1 MTIVIASVA
10 APWGPIRVATSER
23 GVVALEQLVSAEEME
38 TSLARRFGTAAV
50 RQSGFDAAHPAGAAR
65 TQVDRAVAAITAFL
79 DGDSDAVERLPI
91 DIADRSEWDQ
101 RVLSAVRQIPR
112 GSTASYSDVARMVGK
127 PGAAR
132 AVGGAVGRS
141 PIGLAIPCHRVIAGD
156 GSLGGYGGG
165 AWGGREAGLALKREL
180 LAREGVHIGVTRRE
194 P

>member
-1 MTIVIASVA
+1 MASVS

-23 GVVALEQLVSAEEME
+23 GVVALEQLVSAEELE
-38 TSLARRFGTAAV
+38 GSLARRFGTTAV
-50 RQSGFDAAHPAGAAR
+50 RSREDAEAGGAR
-65 TQVDRAVAAITAFL
+65 TQARAARAQLDRAVAAIARFV
-79 DGDSDAVERLPI
+79 DGDPDPVERLPI

-101 RVLSAVRQIPR
+101 RVLNAVRQIPR
-112 GSTASYSDVARMVGK
+112 GMTASYGDVARMVGK

-180 LAREGVHIGVTRRE
+180 LAREGVHLGGVRRE